1 MDQQLSSSA
10 DTTITRMV
18 QKMDKY
24 VIPPN
29 YNFVKYG
36 DITPFV
42 MYLFEFNTT
51 FSQQDLS
58 HMWQGVMPDASLDD
72 NEKFTEDSITH
83 KTGRKEFYHGKD
95 IPSDI
100 RWLVFKVKK
109 KARKS
114 YSDVVN
120 LTSRDEQD
128 YGFNWPY
135 DFCSLVEM
143 AKLDVKL
150 KITPITGS
158 IGNGIITGSVLK
170 GE

>member
-1 MDQQLSSSA
+1 MPAPKSTK
-10 DTTITRMV
+10 DTTIINMA
-18 QKMDKY
+18 KLMDKY

-29 YNFVKYG
+29 YNFIKYK

-42 MYLFEFNTT
+42 MYVFEFSTT

-58 HMWQGVMPDASLDD
+58 YMWQGVMPDASLDG
-72 NEKFTEDSITH
+72 NEKFSEDSITH
-83 KTGRKEFYHGKD
+83 KTGPDEFFHGKE

-109 KARKS
+109 KARKD
-114 YSDVVN
+114 YSDVIN
-120 LTSRDEQD
+120 LTGTGNED

-143 AKLDVKL
+143 AKLDVGL
-150 KITPITGS
+150 KITPKPDLIKQGLLTGS
-158 IGNGIITGSVLK
+158 ILK